1 MEIQVLEEENNK
13 IKFKIIGETHTLC
26 NLLKKE
32 LFNDKA
38 VEFAGYNVE
47 HPLLKEATFTVSTT
61 KKSARKAVNDA
72 IERVREVLGSFESQI
87 KKI

>member
-1 MEIQVLEEENNK
+1 MEIQVLEEENTK
-13 IKFKIIGETHTLC
+13 LKFKVIGETHTIC
-26 NLLKKE
+26 SLLKKE

-47 HPLLKEATFTVSTT
+47 HPLIKEAVFTVSTT
-61 KKSARKAVNDA
+61 KKNARKAVNDA
-72 IERVREVLGSFESQI
+72 ISRIKENISDFQSEI

>member
-1 MEIQVLEEENNK
+1 MEVQILEDENTK
-13 IKFKIIGETHTLC
+13 LKFKIIGETHTLC

-38 VEFAGYNVE
+38 VEFAGYSIE
-47 HPLLKEATFTVSTT
+47 QPLIKEALFTVSTT

-72 IERVREVLGSFESQI
+72 LERIKDTLSDFETQI